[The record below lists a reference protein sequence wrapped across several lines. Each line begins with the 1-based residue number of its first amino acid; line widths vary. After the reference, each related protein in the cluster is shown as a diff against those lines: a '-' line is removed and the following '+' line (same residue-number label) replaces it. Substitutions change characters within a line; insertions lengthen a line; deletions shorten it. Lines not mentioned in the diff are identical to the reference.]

1 MTLNGVLKRRFQT
14 LAKPAEWWDESNR
27 FMEVHCCFV
36 LHNLIRSSGDTN
48 FEDDEEDEQD
58 APQPPSHEQGVQNVN
73 ALAHRAALCAH
84 IAANDIARKRYRETA
99 QWRRANAVTVL

>member
-1 MTLNGVLKRRFQT
+1 MAASIGCDVEDTS
-14 LAKPAEWWDESNR
+14 ADI
-27 FMEVHCCFV
+27 
-36 LHNLIRSSGDTN
+36 IRSSGDTN

-58 APQPPSHEQGVQNVN
+58 APEPPSHEQGVQNVN